1 MSRERPGAPRE
12 GRTAA
17 DDAPVEVR
25 PARERDL
32 EGIAEVGSEA
42 FSGLRPLSEGRRWV
56 EACWRAAPRM
66 QYWVAERSG
75 SIQGYILWLEK
86 GGFRREAVLEL
97 EQIAVRSSLRG
108 QGIGETLIRA
118 SLDALRESLR
128 ARGSRLKLIEVTTGS
143 EQGAIGFYARVL
155 GTEVAGRIPDFFRGD
170 EYILIAR
177 PSSRPSSS

>member
-1 MSRERPGAPRE
+1 MSRAALGAPHE
-12 GRTAA
+12 GPSTTDRGSV
-17 DDAPVEVR
+17 DVR
-25 PARERDL
+25 PAEERDL
-32 EGIAEVGSEA
+32 EGIAAGGSEA

-66 QYWVAERSG
+66 RYWVAVRSG
-75 SIQGYILWLEK
+75 TVEGYILWMEK
-86 GGFRREAVLEL
+86 GGFRRDAVLEL
-97 EQIAVRSSLRG
+97 EQVAVRAALRG
-108 QGIGETLIRA
+108 QGIGEALIRT

-155 GTEVAGRIPDFFRGD
+155 GTEVAAKISDFFRGD

-177 PSSRPSSS
+177 PAQGPPPS